1 MHSHIGCK
9 DAIDEILL
17 RQVESALELIV
28 VEGDLSRAGAV
39 QPSLCESG
47 PCILKKEAATN
58 VILTDA
64 RHPRVHRLPT
74 VMLHC
79 ILPQEEEG
87 EQPDIVGWDELRLWE
102 KEGDRMDFD

>member
-1 MHSHIGCK
+1 MYSHIGSK

-39 QPSLCESG
+39 QPSLGESG
-47 PCILKKEAATN
+47 PCVLEQEAATN
-58 VILTDA
+58 VILTDTC
-64 RHPRVHRLPT
+64 HPRVHRLPT

-87 EQPDIVGWDELRLWE
+87 EESNIVG
-102 KEGDRMDFD
+102 

>member
-1 MHSHIGCK
+1 MLIRPCKVHSHIGSK

-17 RQVESALELIV
+17 RQVESTLKLVV

-39 QPSLCESG
+39 QPSLGKRG
-47 PCILKKEAATN
+47 PCILKQEAATN

-79 ILPQEEEG
+79 ILPQKEEG
-87 EQPDIVGWDELRLWE
+87 EESNIVG
-102 KEGDRMDFD
+102 

>member
-1 MHSHIGCK
+1 MHSHIGSK
-9 DAIDEILL
+9 YAVDEILL

-39 QPSLCESG
+39 QSSFGESG
-47 PCILKKEAATN
+47 PCILEQEAATD

-64 RHPRVHRLPT
+64 CHPRVHGLPT
-74 VMLHC
+74 VMLYC

-87 EQPDIVGWDELRLWE
+87 EESNIIGWDELR
-102 KEGDRMDFD
+102 F